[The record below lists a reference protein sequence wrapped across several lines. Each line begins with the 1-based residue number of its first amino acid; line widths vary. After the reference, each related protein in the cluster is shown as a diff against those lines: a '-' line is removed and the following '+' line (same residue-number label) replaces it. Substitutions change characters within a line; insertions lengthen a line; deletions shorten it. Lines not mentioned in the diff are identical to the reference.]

1 MKREIKDTKVI
12 ENVQRRGSKMLPE
25 LKYLGYEERLKRL
38 SLPSLV
44 YRRFRGDMIETYKY
58 IHGCY
63 YVKFVLK
70 MDTYGKT
77 RGHEVKIFNE
87 RYNTNVRKRVYSVR
101 VAPGWKQSSKRRC
114 KCQIIEL
121 IQTE

>member
-1 MKREIKDTKVI
+1 MVPQLKD
-12 ENVQRRGSKMLPE
+12 
-25 LKYLGYEERLKRL
+25 LGYEERLKRL

-63 YVKFVLK
+63 DMKSVLK

-77 RGHEVKIFNE
+77 RGHEAKIFKG

-101 VAPGWKQSSKRRC
+101 VAHGWNRLPRDVIKTKSLNSFK
-114 KCQIIEL
+114 KKLDDYE
-121 IQTE
+121 TENTHVTQCLLSQ

>member
-1 MKREIKDTKVI
+1 MV
-12 ENVQRRGSKMLPE
+12 PE
-25 LKYLGYEERLKRL
+25 LKNLGCKERLKRL

-44 YRRFRGDMIETYKY
+44 YQRFPGDMIETYKY

-63 YVKFVLK
+63 DLKSLLK

-87 RYNTNVRKRVYSVR
+87 RYNTKL
-101 VAPGWKQSSKRRC
+101 QC
-114 KCQIIEL
+114 
-121 IQTE
+121 

>member
-1 MKREIKDTKVI
+1 MV
-12 ENVQRRGSKMLPE
+12 PE
-25 LKYLGYEERLKRL
+25 LKDLGYEERLKQL

-44 YRRFRGDMIETYKY
+44 YRRFRGDIIETYKY

-63 YVKFVLK
+63 DLKSVFK

-87 RYNTNVRKRVYSVR
+87 RYNTNVRKLVYSVR
-101 VAPGWKQSSKRRC
+101 VAPGWNSLPRGVVNAKSLNSFKKKLDDYCGDRKYSC
-114 KCQIIEL
+114 DPVFV
-121 IQTE
+121 